1 MVELDWERTGEIT
14 LRSEPYL
21 IIKYS
26 KKYQALYGE
35 PGKRV
40 IVGDF
45 GSADEAKSACV
56 KHRSD
61 LSK

>member
-26 KKYQALYGE
+26 RKYQALYGD
-35 PGKRV
+35 PAKREV
-40 IVGDF
+40 LGDF
-45 GSADEAKSACV
+45 SSADEAKSACE
-56 KHRSD
+56 KHRSE
-61 LSK
+61 LKP